1 MFHVEQWLRDEGEN
15 YQGVGGGIERG
26 GENCW
31 DFLSG
36 LEFGDWGAEIS
47 WGFEGGVEI
56 TDASLCEV
64 SVVRSWVE
72 EV

>member
-36 LEFGDWGAEIS
+36 LEFGDGGAEIS
-47 WGFEGGVEI
+47 RSFEE
-56 TDASLCEV
+56 
-64 SVVRSWVE
+64 
-72 EV
+72 